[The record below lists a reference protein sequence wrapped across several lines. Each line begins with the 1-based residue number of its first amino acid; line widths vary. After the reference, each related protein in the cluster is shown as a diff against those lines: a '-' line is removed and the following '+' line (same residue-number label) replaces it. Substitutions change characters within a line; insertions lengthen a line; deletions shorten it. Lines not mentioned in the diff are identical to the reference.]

1 MYVQVVLPYLK
12 SKLYSIYN
20 KEREAR
26 LQASLWGHG
35 DERFDDTDYIDGR
48 EDSLVSR
55 GNLDI
60 EASIRTRLTKR
71 IHKILGACYPWL
83 HASSEGMHMFQFSS
97 GLYLQSNSVCLVS
110 FFGGGLVEEGIDA
123 EF

>member
-1 MYVQVVLPYLK
+1 MQVVLPYLK

-35 DERFDDTDYIDGR
+35 DESFDDTDYIDGR

-55 GNLDI
+55 GNLDT
-60 EASIRTRLTKR
+60 EASLRTRLTKR
-71 IHKILGACYPWL
+71 IHKIIGACYPWL
-83 HASSEGMHMFQFSS
+83 HASSEGMHMFRFSS
-97 GLYLQSNSVCLVS
+97 GLYLQSNSVCPCSLS
-110 FFGGGLVEEGIDA
+110 LSLFGGWGCWGGD
-123 EF
+123 